1 MVGHAAP
8 ASIRAVRP
16 LVADAERRHDDQRR
30 ERKEINM
37 VFEET
42 VVLDMAFDE
51 ALTAT
56 RSALA
61 DHGFGVLTEI
71 DVQQT
76 LKSKIDKDMDRY
88 VILGACNPK
97 LASAALD
104 VEPNVGVLLPCN
116 VVVREVDGK
125 VQVDALDPGL
135 MVSMT
140 SVDELAPIAAEA
152 RRLIGDALA
161 ALAA

>member
-1 MVGHAAP
+1 
-8 ASIRAVRP
+8 
-16 LVADAERRHDDQRR
+16 
-30 ERKEINM
+30 M
-37 VFEET
+37 VFEES
-42 VVLDMAFDE
+42 VVLGVPFAD
-51 ALTAT
+51 ALAAT
-56 RSALA
+56 KVALA

-71 DVQQT
+71 DMQQT
-76 LKSKIDKDMDRY
+76 LKAKVDKDMDPY

-116 VVVREVDGK
+116 VVVRQVGDK

-140 SVDELAPIAAEA
+140 SRDELGPIAAEA
-152 RRLIGDALA
+152 RRLIGEALA
-161 ALAA
+161 ALAAG

>member
-1 MVGHAAP
+1 
-8 ASIRAVRP
+8 
-16 LVADAERRHDDQRR
+16 
-30 ERKEINM
+30 M

-42 VVLDMAFDE
+42 VVLEAPFDE
-51 ALTAT
+51 VLAAA

-61 DHGFGVLTEI
+61 DNGFGVLTEI
-71 DVQQT
+71 DMQQT
-76 LKSKIDKDMDRY
+76 LKTKVDKDMDRY

-116 VVVREVDGK
+116 VVVREIGDGK

-140 SVDELAPIAAEA
+140 GEDELGPIAAEA
-152 RRLIGDALA
+152 RRLVGDALA

>member
-1 MVGHAAP
+1 
-8 ASIRAVRP
+8 
-16 LVADAERRHDDQRR
+16 
-30 ERKEINM
+30 M

-42 VVLDMAFDE
+42 VVLDLPFDD
-51 ALTAT
+51 AVAAT
-56 RSALA
+56 KAALA
-61 DHGFGVLTEI
+61 DNGFGVLTEI
-71 DVQQT
+71 DMQTT
-76 LKSKIDKDMDRY
+76 LKAKVGKEMERY
-88 VILGACNPK
+88 LILGACNPK

-140 SVDELAPIAAEA
+140 GEDELGPIAAEA
-152 RRLIGDALA
+152 RRLIGA
-161 ALAA
+161 ALASLAA

>member
-1 MVGHAAP
+1 
-8 ASIRAVRP
+8 
-16 LVADAERRHDDQRR
+16 
-30 ERKEINM
+30 M
-37 VFEET
+37 VFEES
-42 VVLDMAFDE
+42 VVLGIPFAQALE
-51 ALTAT
+51 ATKA
-56 RSALA
+56 ALA

-76 LKSKIDKDMDRY
+76 LKTKIDKDMESY
-88 VILGACNPK
+88 VIIGACNPK

-104 VEPNVGVLLPCN
+104 VEPNIGVLLPCN
-116 VVVREVDGK
+116 VVVRQVGDR

-140 SVDELAPIAAEA
+140 SLDELGPIAAEA

-161 ALAA
+161 ALAGD